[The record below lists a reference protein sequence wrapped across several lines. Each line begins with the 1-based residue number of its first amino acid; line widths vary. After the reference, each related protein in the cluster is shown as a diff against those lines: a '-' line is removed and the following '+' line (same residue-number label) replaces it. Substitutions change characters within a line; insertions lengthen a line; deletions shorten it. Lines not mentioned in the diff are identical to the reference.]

1 MDVPLGDHLDAG
13 GTPLT
18 AVRYAPE
25 GLDEYNRAKPG
36 SSTRL
41 PITIERNPGAP
52 TAAVKSIRLQMSV
65 DDGATWQDVPVRE
78 AGSGWTARVAN
89 PRTAGF
95 VSLRATSTDTAGNT
109 VDQTIHRAYAVG

>member
-1 MDVPLGDHLDAG
+1 MDVPLGGHHGPGIA
-13 GTPLT
+13 PLA

-25 GLDEYNRAKPG
+25 GLDAYNRAKPG

-41 PITIERNPGAP
+41 PIWIERNPCAP
-52 TAAVKSIRLQMSV
+52 AAGVRSIRLQMSV
-65 DDGATWQDVPVRE
+65 DDGTTWQNVPVR
-78 AGSGWTARVAN
+78 AKRDGWTAQVTN